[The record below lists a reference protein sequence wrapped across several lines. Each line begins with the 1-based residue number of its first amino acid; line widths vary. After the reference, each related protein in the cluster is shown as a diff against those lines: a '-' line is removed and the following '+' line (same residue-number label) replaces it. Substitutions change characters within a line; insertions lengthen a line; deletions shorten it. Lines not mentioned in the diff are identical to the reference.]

1 MKVYSGLWQDT
12 PKALYERKSFMKK
25 IAVLG
30 YGVVGSGTVEVFY
43 KNKEALEKKAGDELD
58 IKYILEV
65 RDCPDERYRD
75 KFTKSFDDIV
85 NDPEISVV
93 AEVIGGLKY
102 SYGYVKS
109 CLEAG
114 KSVVTSNKELVAA
127 KGAELLRIAHEHNVN
142 FFFEASVG
150 GGIPIIRPLNQ
161 CLSANEIDEIAGIL
175 NGTTNFILT
184 KMIKEGVSFGDALKT
199 AQELGYAERDPSADV
214 EGHDTC
220 RKICILASLAFGRHV
235 YPDDIHTEGIT
246 KITLEDV
253 KYCES
258 MNSVIKL
265 IGIASR
271 RENDRIAVMTCPAV
285 ISEESQLAGVN
296 DVFNAILVRGDATG
310 DVVFY
315 GKGAGKLPTASAV
328 VSDIII
334 AAKSERSSK
343 TMTWADSEQD
353 FVIPFGELENRF
365 YIRARADRS
374 AVKERFGDVRFLSRD
389 KAPDDETA
397 FVTGSIRESE
407 LAAKSGGMEI
417 LSMIRVFDY

>member
-1 MKVYSGLWQDT
+1 
-12 PKALYERKSFMKK
+12 MKK

-30 YGVVGSGTVEVFY
+30 FGVVGSGTVEVFY
-43 KNKEALEKKAGDELD
+43 KNKATLEKKVGEELD
-58 IKYILEV
+58 IKYILEI

-75 KFTKSFDDIV
+75 KFTKNFDDIV
-85 NDPEISVV
+85 NDPEIFVV
-93 AEVIGGLKY
+93 AEVIGGVKY
-102 SYGYVKS
+102 SYGYVKA

-114 KSVVTSNKELVAA
+114 KSVVTSNKELVAS
-127 KGAELLRIAHEHNVN
+127 KGAELLKLAREHNVN

-161 CLSANEIDEIAGIL
+161 CLSTDEIEEIAGIL

-184 KMIKEGVSFGDALKT
+184 KMIKENMEFDEALKI

-220 RKICILASLAFGRHV
+220 RKICILAALAFGRHV
-235 YPDDIHTEGIT
+235 YPDNIHTEGIT

-265 IGIASR
+265 IGFAAKR
-271 RENDRIAVMTCPAV
+271 GDEVAVMTCPAV
-285 ISEESQLAGVN
+285 INDESQLAGVN
-296 DVFNAILVRGDATG
+296 DVFNAILVRSDATG

-328 VSDIII
+328 VADIIN
-334 AAKSERSSK
+334 ALKTDHTSK
-343 TMTWADSEQD
+343 TMHWEDSAQD
-353 FVIPFGELENRF
+353 FIIPYRKLDNRF
-365 YIRARADRS
+365 YVRAKADRKTAES
-374 AVKERFGDVRFLSRD
+374 IFGEVRFLSRD
-389 KAPDDETA
+389 GAPDDECA
-397 FVTGSIRESE
+397 FVTGVMNEADFEEKCGKLNVIGS
-407 LAAKSGGMEI
+407 L
-417 LSMIRVFDY
+417 RVLDY

>member
-1 MKVYSGLWQDT
+1 
-12 PKALYERKSFMKK
+12 MKK

-30 YGVVGSGTVEVFY
+30 FGVVGSGTVEVFY
-43 KNKEALEKKAGDELD
+43 KNKESLEKKAGDELD

-75 KFTKSFDDIV
+75 KFTKNFDDIL
-85 NDPEISVV
+85 NDPEVSVV
-93 AEVIGGLKY
+93 AEVIGGLRY

-109 CLEAG
+109 ALEAG

-127 KGAELLRIAHEHNVN
+127 KGAELLKIAKEHDVN

-184 KMIKEGVSFGDALKT
+184 KMIKEGMGFDEALKI

-235 YPDDIHTEGIT
+235 YPDNIHTEGIT

-265 IGIASR
+265 IGFASR
-271 RENDRIAVMTCPAV
+271 RGDDVAVMTCPAV
-285 ISEESQLAGVN
+285 ISEESQLSGVN

-334 AAKSERSSK
+334 AAKSHGTSK
-343 TMTWADSEQD
+343 SMNWADSKQD
-353 FVIPFGELENRF
+353 FIIPYKKLSGKF
-365 YIRARADRS
+365 YVRALCDRKTAES
-374 AVKERFGDVRFLSRD
+374 IFGDVRFLSRD
-389 KAPDDETA
+389 GAPDEETA
-397 FVTGSIRESE
+397 FVTQEINEQEFEDKCKKLNVLGS
-407 LAAKSGGMEI
+407 L
-417 LSMIRVFDY
+417 RVLDY

>member
-1 MKVYSGLWQDT
+1 
-12 PKALYERKSFMKK
+12 MKK

-30 YGVVGSGTVEVFY
+30 FGVVGSGTVEVFY
-43 KNKEALEKKAGDELD
+43 KNKEALEKKAGEELD
-58 IKYILEV
+58 IKYILEI

-75 KFTKSFDDIV
+75 KFVKDFDVIL
-85 NDPEISVV
+85 NDPEVAVV
-93 AEVIGGLKY
+93 AEVIGGVKF

-109 CLEAG
+109 ALEAG
-114 KSVVTSNKELVAA
+114 KSVVTSNKELVAS
-127 KGAELLRIAHEHNVN
+127 KGAELLKIAKEHDVN

-184 KMIKEGVSFGDALKT
+184 KMIKEGMGFDEALKI

-235 YPDDIHTEGIT
+235 YPDNIHTEGIT

-253 KYCES
+253 RYCES

-265 IGIASR
+265 IGFASKHGS
-271 RENDRIAVMTCPAV
+271 DVAVMTCPAV
-285 ISEESQLAGVN
+285 INEESQLSGVN
-296 DVFNAILVRGDATG
+296 DVFNAILVRGDAVG

-334 AAKSERSSK
+334 AAKSHGTSK
-343 TMTWADSEQD
+343 SMNWEDSDQD
-353 FVIPFGELENRF
+353 FVIPYKKLSNKFYVRAKTDRKTAEDIFGE
-365 YIRARADRS
+365 
-374 AVKERFGDVRFLSRD
+374 VRFLSRD
-389 KAPDDETA
+389 GAPDDETA
-397 FVTGSIRESE
+397 FVTPLINEAEFEEKCGKLDVLGSIRV
-407 LAAKSGGMEI
+407 L
-417 LSMIRVFDY
+417 DY

>member
-1 MKVYSGLWQDT
+1 
-12 PKALYERKSFMKK
+12 MKK

-30 YGVVGSGTVEVFY
+30 FGVVGSGTVEVFY
-43 KNKEALEKKAGDELD
+43 KNKEALEKKAGEELD
-58 IKYILEV
+58 IEYILEI

-75 KFTKSFDDIV
+75 KFVKDFDVIL
-85 NDPEISVV
+85 NDPEVV
-93 AEVIGGLKY
+93 VIAEVIGGVKF

-109 CLEAG
+109 ALEAG
-114 KSVVTSNKELVAA
+114 KSVVTSNKELVAS
-127 KGAELLRIAHEHNVN
+127 KGAELLKIAKEHDVN

-184 KMIKEGVSFGDALKT
+184 KMIKEGMGFDEALKI

-235 YPDDIHTEGIT
+235 YPDNIHTEGIT

-253 KYCES
+253 RYCES

-265 IGIASR
+265 IGFASKKG
-271 RENDRIAVMTCPAV
+271 DDVAVMTCPAV
-285 ISEESQLAGVN
+285 INEESQLSGVN
-296 DVFNAILVRGDATG
+296 DVFNAILVRGDAVG

-334 AAKSERSSK
+334 AAKSHGTSK
-343 TMTWADSEQD
+343 SMNWEDSDQD
-353 FVIPFGELENRF
+353 FVIPYKKLSNRF
-365 YIRARADRS
+365 YVRAKTDRKT
-374 AVKERFGDVRFLSRD
+374 AEDIFGEVRFLSRD
-389 KAPDDETA
+389 GAPDDETA
-397 FVTGSIRESE
+397 FVTPLINEAEFEEKCGKLDVLGSIRV
-407 LAAKSGGMEI
+407 L
-417 LSMIRVFDY
+417 DY